1 MTGPLVIDCNLVVS
15 ALIARTA
22 LSPPTQLIHAARRG
36 EIEYL
41 LSRELLDEYR
51 DVLGR
56 ERIQALHRRSPREV
70 AAILAELAMS
80 GTLVSPELTPD
91 EGPDP
96 NDAHLWRLLR
106 MHPSAVLVTGD
117 KRLIRDKPDW
127 AQVID
132 ARTWLERR

>member
-1 MTGPLVIDCNLVVS
+1 MIAPLVIDCNLVVS
-15 ALIARTA
+15 ALITRNAA
-22 LSPPTQLIHAARRG
+22 SPPAQLIRAARHG

-56 ERIQALHRRSPREV
+56 ERLRALHRRTPHEV
-70 AAILAELAMS
+70 TAVLAELIAASTM
-80 GTLVSPELTPD
+80 VSPPSGAE

-106 MHPSAVLVTGD
+106 THPHAVLVTGD
-117 KRLIRDKPDW
+117 KRLIIAKPAW